1 MNQKKI
7 GQFIATLRKNK
18 NMTQR
23 NIAEK
28 LDVSE
33 KTISKWECGN
43 GLPEVTYMEPL
54 CGILGITVNEL
65 LMGERMDIKEFIHK
79 LDCTRLELLRQLE
92 FEQLK
97 MRLYKFYGIE
107 IEKMEISQL
116 GAGSLTYFVKADR
129 GKYVVKYASDNAMN
143 HPELESMICEK
154 LLEHDIPV
162 SEFIR
167 NKMGEVISMDE
178 MGRRFHVQKF
188 IEGEVYDYHKVPVSY
203 QRKSAQMLAKIH
215 LALKDMKGLPEGIGR
230 DFFKYRTPEAVLLSY
245 ENSLNAAVKNGDTQ
259 YAGDIRRNMELLK
272 NFPKYHF
279 DSSKFTCG
287 NTHGDY
293 QISQIIWK
301 KDQIAG
307 VIDWTC
313 ACIHPY
319 IWEVVRSYLF
329 MAPECKNGNIN
340 IEALVQYI
348 REYSRISPLNR
359 YDVENAGKLF
369 YYFLAVCDFYGQYY
383 QAHSRNREIYLE
395 QAEMSAKLLLWFER
409 NITKLNVRLSE
420 VISQEN
426 DWSEIDPFI
435 VDGKLKALPSKYKK
449 KLIAIYYVAT
459 KLEKRKY
466 TEKELNQEID
476 KWTTFHDPATIRRE
490 MYNTHLLERDKNG
503 SCYSLGEIPQ
513 IKEFL
518 QQYL

>member
-1 MNQKKI
+1 MDQKKI
-7 GQFIATLRKNK
+7 GQFIAALRKNK

-23 NIAEK
+23 NIAEQ

-54 CGILGITVNEL
+54 CEILGITVNEL
-65 LMGERMDIKEFIHK
+65 LMGERINMAEFIHK

-107 IEKMEISQL
+107 IEEMEISEL
-116 GAGSLTYFVKADR
+116 GAGSLTYFVKADQD
-129 GKYVVKYASDNAMN
+129 KYVVKYASDNAMN
-143 HPELESMICEK
+143 HPELETMVCTK
-154 LLEHDIPV
+154 LLEKGVPV
-162 SEFIR
+162 SEFIK

-188 IEGEVYDYHKVPVSY
+188 IEGEVYGYHEAPITC
-203 QRKSAQMLAKIH
+203 QRQSAKLLAKIH
-215 LALKDMKGLPEGIGR
+215 LAIKDMKGLPEGIGK
-230 DFFKYRTPEAVLLSY
+230 DFFEYRTPEGTLISY
-245 ENSLNAAVKNGDTQ
+245 ENSLKAAVENGDIQ
-259 YAGDIRRNMELLK
+259 NEHNIRKNMELLK
-272 NFPKYHF
+272 HFPKYHF
-279 DSSKFTCG
+279 DISKFTCG

-293 QISQIIWK
+293 QISQIIWNK
-301 KDQIAG
+301 EQIAG

-313 ACIHPY
+313 TCIHPY
-319 IWEVVRSYLF
+319 IWEVVRSYIF
-329 MAPECKNGNIN
+329 MAPECKNGDIN

-383 QAHSRNREIYLE
+383 QAHSRNRGIYLE

-409 NITKLNVRLSE
+409 NITELNARLSE
-420 VISQEN
+420 LISQGN

-435 VDGKLKALPSKYKK
+435 GDGQLKALPSKYKK
-449 KLIAIYYVAT
+449 KLIAIYYLAT

-476 KWTTFHDPATIRRE
+476 KWTMFHDPATIRRE
-490 MYNTHLLERDKNG
+490 MYNKHLLERNKDG

-513 IKEFL
+513 MEEFL